1 MRKLTH
7 YECRP
12 SAPDQPSLVV
22 SFSPF
27 PEFGEFMSI
36 NRRGFLG
43 SAIAASLATGLNV
56 HGVDA
61 QDKSQGDA
69 HGPANPFG
77 PAKRPIIISANNGV
91 NYLDDAFAFLKS
103 GGDTLDAALRV
114 VKGPEDDPNDDTV
127 GLGGLPN
134 EEGVV
139 ELDACCMHGPTRRAG
154 SVGGVRNIKNVSL
167 VSKAVMEH
175 TGHVMLVGEGA
186 ERFAVAVGFP
196 RENLLTERS
205 RKIWL
210 LWKEYH
216 STDDWWGPGLADP
229 NWKPPS
235 SLLQTTPPTAAPQSE
250 PQSELWEERIQRLEE
265 RAARLGI
272 EPEFRMAAVRRVLFP
287 PSGTIHCSALNDK
300 GEISGC
306 TTTSGL
312 AYKLPGRLG
321 DSPIIGAGC
330 YTDQDV
336 GSAGA
341 TGSGEENIKVAG
353 AHTIV
358 ENMRRGMSPLEAGMD
373 ALKRIARNYNNDMT
387 KLNFIDMTYYI
398 LRKDGAYAGVSL
410 WEGYSKQQL
419 HKIAVHDGARR
430 SEATVALFKGVS
442 NEFPPFPVAMPKELT
457 KDSEY
462 AK

>member
-1 MRKLTH
+1 
-7 YECRP
+7 
-12 SAPDQPSLVV
+12 
-22 SFSPF
+22 
-27 PEFGEFMSI
+27 MSI
-36 NRRGFLG
+36 DRRGFLG
-43 SAIAASLATGLNV
+43 SVIAATLTS
-56 HGVDA
+56 GVASQAEA
-61 QDKSQGDA
+61 QTKKTSEFRSGDA
-69 HGPANPFG
+69 SAAG
-77 PAKRPIIISANNGV
+77 KRPIIVCANNGV
-91 NYLDDAFAFLKS
+91 NYLDAAFAFLKG

-114 VKGPEDDPNDDTV
+114 VKGPEDDPNDDSV

-186 ERFAVAVGFP
+186 ERFAVAMGFP

-229 NWKPPS
+229 HWVPPS
-235 SLLQTTPPTAAPQSE
+235 PATPMPQSD
-250 PQSELWEERIQRLEE
+250 LWQERIHRLEE
-265 RAARLGI
+265 HAAALGI
-272 EPEFRMAAVRRVLFP
+272 EQEFRMAAIRRVLSP
-287 PSGTIHCSALNDK
+287 PTGTIHCSALNDK

-312 AYKLPGRLG
+312 AFKLPGRCG

-358 ENMRRGMSPLEAGMD
+358 ENMRRGMSPLDAGMD
-373 ALKRIARNYNNDMT
+373 ALRRIVRNYNNDMNRL
-387 KLNFIDMTYYI
+387 KFIDMTYYV

-410 WEGYSKQQL
+410 REGYSEQKK
-419 HKIAVHDGARR
+419 HKIAVHDGTKR
-430 SEATVALFKGVS
+430 SEVTVALFKGNS

-457 KDSEY
+457 EDSVY
-462 AK
+462 VK

>member
-1 MRKLTH
+1 MTVSRRDFL
-7 YECRP
+7 
-12 SAPDQPSLVV
+12 AAAVVGSL
-22 SFSPF
+22 S
-27 PEFGEFMSI
+27 
-36 NRRGFLG
+36 LG
-43 SAIAASLATGLNV
+43 LQG
-56 HGVDA
+56 
-61 QDKSQGDA
+61 QQSQGQSSKE
-69 HGPANPFG
+69 HSANKAEPNSG
-77 PAKRPIIISANNGV
+77 GGKRPIIVCANNGF
-91 NYLDDAFAFLKS
+91 NYLDDAYAFLAG

-114 VKGPEDDPNDDTV
+114 VKGPEDDPNDTSV

-196 RENLLTERS
+196 RENLLTDHS

-216 STDDWWGPGLADP
+216 SSEDWWGPGLDDP
-229 NWKPPS
+229 HWQPPDIKPQAH
-235 SLLQTTPPTAAPQSE
+235 LMQD
-250 PQSELWEERIQRLEE
+250 RVRRLEE
-265 RAARLGI
+265 RAADLGI
-272 EPEFRMAAVRRVLFP
+272 APELRRDAVHKVLFP
-287 PSGTIHCSALNDK
+287 PTGTIHCSALNEK

-312 AYKLPGRLG
+312 AYKLPGRCG

-358 ENMRRGMSPLEAGMD
+358 ENMRRGMSPHDAGTD
-373 ALKRIARNYNNDMT
+373 ALKRIVRNYNSDMNR
-387 KLNFIDMTYYI
+387 LRFVDMIYYI
-398 LRKDGAYAGVSL
+398 LRKDGVYAGVSL
-410 WEGYSKQQL
+410 WEGYESGRT

-430 SEATVALFKGVS
+430 AEKTVALFKGFSQDFPRLPSVS
-442 NEFPPFPVAMPKELT
+442 PEVKKQFE
-457 KDSEY
+457 
-462 AK
+462 

>member
-1 MRKLTH
+1 
-7 YECRP
+7 
-12 SAPDQPSLVV
+12 
-22 SFSPF
+22 
-27 PEFGEFMSI
+27 MSI
-36 NRRGFLG
+36 DRRGFIG
-43 SAIAASLATGLNV
+43 SAIVASLATGLTSPLN
-56 HGVDA
+56 A
-61 QDKSQGDA
+61 QEKKAEVSHPGESS
-69 HGPANPFG
+69 GSS
-77 PAKRPIIISANNGV
+77 KRPIIVSANNGV

-103 GGDTLDAALRV
+103 GGDTLDAAIRV
-114 VKGPEDDPNDDTV
+114 VKGAEDDPNDDTV

-154 SVGGVRNIKNVSL
+154 SVGGVRNIKNVAL

-216 STDDWWGPGLADP
+216 STDDWWGPGMADP

-235 SLLQTTPPTAAPQSE
+235 LSSTE
-250 PQSELWEERIQRLEE
+250 PQAQLWKERIEHLEE
-265 RAARLGI
+265 RAGQLGI
-272 EPEFRMAAVRRVLFP
+272 EPEFRMAAVRRVLIP
-287 PSGTIHCSALNDK
+287 PTGTIHCSALNGK
-300 GEISGC
+300 GEISGV

-312 AYKLPGRLG
+312 AFKLPGRCG

-358 ENMRRGMSPLEAGMD
+358 ENMRHGMSPQEAGIE
-373 ALKRIARNYNNDMT
+373 ALKRIARNYNNDMS
-387 KLNFIDMTYYI
+387 KLKFIDMTYYI

-410 WEGYSKQQL
+410 WEGYSEGNP
-419 HKIAVHDGARR
+419 HKIAVHDGNKR
-430 SEATVALFKGVS
+430 SEVTVALFKGAS
-442 NEFPPFPVAMPKELT
+442 HEFPPFPVAMPEELT
-457 KDSEY
+457 KDSVY
-462 AK
+462 VK

>member
-1 MRKLTH
+1 M
-7 YECRP
+7 
-12 SAPDQPSLVV
+12 
-22 SFSPF
+22 SFS
-27 PEFGEFMSI
+27 
-36 NRRGFLG
+36 RRDFVRTSVLG
-43 SAIAASLATGLNV
+43 TVAASIARSLPADAIDLNAA
-56 HGVDA
+56 GNGA
-61 QDKSQGDA
+61 AILQSGQSSSA
-69 HGPANPFG
+69 ASS
-77 PAKRPIIISANNGV
+77 KRPIIICAHNGF
-91 NYLDDAFAFLKS
+91 NYLDDAFAFLKG
-103 GGDTLDAALRV
+103 GGDTLDSALRV
-114 VKGPEDDPNDDTV
+114 VKGPEDDPNDTSV

-186 ERFAVAVGFP
+186 ERFAVEVGFP
-196 RENLLTERS
+196 RENLLTDHS

-210 LWKEYH
+210 LWKEFH
-216 STDDWWGPGLADP
+216 SNEDWWGPGLADP
-229 NWKPPS
+229 HWQPPETVPGKPQAALWKERIEKLRARASDLDIAPE
-235 SLLQTTPPTAAPQSE
+235 LQTEAI
-250 PQSELWEERIQRLEE
+250 RK
-265 RAARLGI
+265 
-272 EPEFRMAAVRRVLFP
+272 VLFP
-287 PSGTIHCSALNDK
+287 PTGTIHCSALNEK

-312 AYKLPGRLG
+312 AYKLPGRVG

-358 ENMRRGMSPLEAGMD
+358 ENMRHGMPPQEAGMD
-373 ALKRIARNYNNDMT
+373 ALKRIVRNYNNDMN
-387 KLNFIDMTYYI
+387 KLRFVDMTYYI

-410 WEGYSKQQL
+410 WEGYSQGHP
-419 HKIAVHDGARR
+419 HKIAIHDGSKRA
-430 SEATVALFKGVS
+430 EATTSLFKGWS
-442 NEFPPFPVAMPKELT
+442 QDFPPEPRVPEELKKEYM
-457 KDSEY
+457 K
-462 AK
+462 

>member
-1 MRKLTH
+1 MTVSRRDFLATAVVGSLSVGL
-7 YECRP
+7 P
-12 SAPDQPSLVV
+12 GVANGAQDSANPKP
-22 SFSPF
+22 
-27 PEFGEFMSI
+27 
-36 NRRGFLG
+36 G
-43 SAIAASLATGLNV
+43 SASG
-56 HGVDA
+56 
-61 QDKSQGDA
+61 
-69 HGPANPFG
+69 
-77 PAKRPIIISANNGV
+77 KRPIIVCANNGF
-91 NYLDDAFAFLKS
+91 NYLDDAYTFLAG

-114 VKGPEDDPNDDTV
+114 VKGPEDDPNDTSV
-127 GLGGLPN
+127 GLGGIPN

-196 RENLLTERS
+196 RENLLTDHS

-216 STDDWWGPGLADP
+216 SNEDWWGPGLDDP
-229 NWKPPS
+229 RWQPPDIK
-235 SLLQTTPPTAAPQSE
+235 PQSE
-250 PQSELWEERIQRLEE
+250 MMRERFRRLEG
-265 RAARLGI
+265 RAAQLGI
-272 EPEFRMAAVRRVLFP
+272 APELRKEAVHKVLFP
-287 PSGTIHCSALNDK
+287 PTGTIHCSALNAK

-358 ENMRRGMSPLEAGMD
+358 ENIRHGMSPLDAGTD
-373 ALKRIARNYNNDMT
+373 ALKRIVRNYNADMA
-387 KLNFIDMTYYI
+387 KLRFVDMTYYI
-398 LRKDGAYAGVSL
+398 LRKDGVYAGVSL
-410 WEGYSKQQL
+410 WEGYSPSKI
-419 HKIAVHDGARR
+419 HKIAVHDGTKRA
-430 SEATVALFKGVS
+430 EKTVAMFKGFS
-442 NEFPPFPVAMPKELT
+442 QDFPPEPRVPAEVKKQFE
-457 KDSEY
+457 
-462 AK
+462 

>member
-1 MRKLTH
+1 MTVSRRDFLTT
-7 YECRP
+7 
-12 SAPDQPSLVV
+12 
-22 SFSPF
+22 
-27 PEFGEFMSI
+27 
-36 NRRGFLG
+36 
-43 SAIAASLATGLNV
+43 AIAGSLSVGLADIASE
-56 HGVDA
+56 A
-61 QDKSQGDA
+61 QES
-69 HGPANPFG
+69 ANPKPNTSPG
-77 PAKRPIIISANNGV
+77 KRPIIVCANNGF
-91 NYLDDAFAFLKS
+91 NYLDAAYAFLAG

-114 VKGPEDDPNDDTV
+114 VKGPEDDPNDTSV

-175 TGHVMLVGEGA
+175 TGHVMLVGDGA

-196 RENLLTERS
+196 RENLLTDHS
-205 RKIWL
+205 RKVWL

-216 STDDWWGPGLADP
+216 SSEDWWGPGLDDP
-229 NWKPPS
+229 HWQSPGVSGETK
-235 SLLQTTPPTAAPQSE
+235 PQSE
-250 PQSELWEERIQRLEE
+250 MMQERFRRLEE
-265 RAARLGI
+265 RAAVLGI
-272 EPEFRMAAVRRVLFP
+272 APELRADAVNKVLFP
-287 PSGTIHCSALNDK
+287 PTGTIHCSALNGK

-312 AYKLPGRLG
+312 AYKLPGRVG

-358 ENMRRGMSPLEAGMD
+358 ENMRHGMSPQDAGMD
-373 ALKRIARNYNNDMT
+373 ALKRIARNYNGDMNR
-387 KLNFIDMTYYI
+387 LRFVDMVYYV

-410 WEGYSKQQL
+410 WESYEASPP
-419 HKIAVHDGARR
+419 HFIAVHDGTKR
-430 SEATVALFKGVS
+430 SEKTVALFKGPSQDFPAQPKAPTEVMK
-442 NEFPPFPVAMPKELT
+442 EFK
-457 KDSEY
+457 
-462 AK
+462 